1 MSQKNEYEILFVP
14 KKLKL
19 IRRIRPICL
28 EKAKEI
34 CKFLS
39 TRTDKP
45 VYWYNNLDNEEIEI
59 YTEEENLKQAIKL
72 LDDFEYDYNSTLRK
86 HEMIIKHRH
95 KKG

>member
-1 MSQKNEYEILFVP
+1 MSQKNEYEILFVS
-14 KKLKL
+14 KELKL

-39 TRTDKP
+39 LRGDKP
-45 VYWYNNLDNEEIEI
+45 VYWYNNMENEEIEI

-72 LDDFEYDYNSTLRK
+72 LDDFEHDYRSTLRK
-86 HEMIIKHRH
+86 HQMIIKHRH
-95 KKG
+95 SK

>member
-14 KKLKL
+14 EELKL

-39 TRTDKP
+39 LRVGKT
-45 VYWYNNLDNEEIEI
+45 VYWYNNMENEEIEI
-59 YTEEENLKQAIKL
+59 YTEEENLTQAIKL
-72 LDDFEYDYNSTLRK
+72 LDDFEHDYRSTLRK
-86 HEMIIKHRH
+86 REMIIKYRH
-95 KKG
+95 SK